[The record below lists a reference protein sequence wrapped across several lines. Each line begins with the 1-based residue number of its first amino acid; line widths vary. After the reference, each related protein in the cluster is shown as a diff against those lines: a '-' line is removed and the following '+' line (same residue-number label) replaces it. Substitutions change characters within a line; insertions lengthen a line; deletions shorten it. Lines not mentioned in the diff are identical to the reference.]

1 MNQLEEPH
9 EFEIVLD
16 VARFRDSLRQLLL
29 RPGQLAIGDLRTRTT
44 VFCTELI
51 IHDWHPSTE
60 PIEPKKLPP
69 FYALAVM
76 GIAGP
81 RSSTSDQLA
90 SAISPGSRQTLVAI
104 IVRPDRADEIE
115 ATIVAEGRIHAPFR
129 LHLVGHRLISME
141 RSSVQDTF
149 GDKRGSLQSI
159 LRASRTIGGLG
170 VQEARAINR
179 SSFIITGAGSGGSE
193 LARQLASLQP
203 GHIAI
208 VDSDHVGLE
217 NLNNLPH
224 ASYRDVQRKLPK
236 VDSLLRALHRNQPD
250 LPLTGIR
257 RRIQDPET
265 ISQLDRM
272 PRSSGLFSFVDNPGG
287 RLAAGM
293 MARQLFIPHLDIGT
307 LIQFND
313 RGNRECRGD
322 IRLFVPGI
330 AAGCV
335 ACVPSANDFPSM
347 LYSARSPT
355 GTMLRGEPQPWNA
368 ERAGSL
374 LHLNSSMVS
383 QAIQLW
389 LRYLRGEVSTHWVRA
404 LSESD
409 SPLQFSESPAV
420 GVRDCAV
427 CGTVGATALK
437 R

>member
-1 MNQLEEPH
+1 MQQLEETH

-16 VARFRDSLRQLLL
+16 VARFRDGLRQLLL
-29 RPGQLAIGDLRTRTT
+29 RPDQLAIGDIRTRTT

-51 IHDWHPSTE
+51 VHDWHPSTE

-69 FYALAVM
+69 FHAFAVM

-81 RSSTSDQLA
+81 RWSTSDQLA
-90 SAISPGSRQTLVAI
+90 SAISPDQRQTLVTI

-115 ATIVAEGRIHAPFR
+115 ATIVADGRIHAPFR
-129 LHLVGHRLISME
+129 LHLVGHRSISME
-141 RSSVQDTF
+141 RSSVQHMF
-149 GDKRGSLQSI
+149 GDTLGSLQSI

-170 VQEARAINR
+170 AQEARAINR
-179 SSFIITGAGSGGSE
+179 SSFIIIGAGSGGSE

-203 GHIAI
+203 GHITI

-272 PRSSGLFSFVDNPGG
+272 PRVSGLFSFVDNPGG
-287 RLAAGM
+287 RLAADL
-293 MARQLFIPHLDIGT
+293 MARRLFIPHLDIGT

-335 ACVPSANDFPSM
+335 ACVPPPNDFSSM
-347 LYSARSPT
+347 LYSARSPS
-355 GTMLRGEPQPWNA
+355 GTLQRGEPRPWNSD
-368 ERAGSL
+368 RAGSL
-374 LHLNSSMVS
+374 LHLNASIVA

-389 LRYLRGEVSTHWVRA
+389 LRYLRGEVSSHWVRA
-404 LSESD
+404 LSVSD
-409 SPLQFSESPAV
+409 SPLQFSDSPVV
-420 GVRDCAV
+420 GMGVCRV
-427 CGTVGATALK
+427 CGTK
-437 R
+437 N